1 MADRSSGDQSA
12 PLSFDNGNTAW
23 RVEERPGDDPRALID
38 LLGLGS
44 APHPVLVVCGGAD
57 GMTDDQLDR
66 AGEVLGPAVARAAGA
81 RGATVVDGGTDAG
94 VMRVIGEARSEDRR
108 AMPVL
113 VGVSPRGKVREP
125 GEPADKRTEL
135 QRNHSHFVFADSA
148 RWGGETPL
156 LFDVA
161 AGLSAHL
168 PAVVVL
174 ANGETHSRGEA
185 LEAVRRGWPLVLVEG
200 LGGLADEVVA
210 ISRLSKRARGDA
222 DPVLCRLAEYDRLAI
237 CDGEDVLAD
246 CLAWELSDQPV
257 LMSAW
262 GMFAA
267 YDKRADG
274 LQKAFIRLQ
283 RVIILIG
290 IVVTG
295 LALLHGA
302 TSGAGERAVHWATVI
317 LPSVIALAVAWL
329 GRRAI
334 GKRWVLLRAAAEAV
348 KVETY
353 RYRTQARPYEPG
365 TDRGSTLAGR
375 LAVINGKLSD
385 SEAVTGPLARPTAV
399 GPPEDLEPGSLADL
413 EAESYVQSRVVDQI
427 DYYRR
432 RAGEKSRR
440 RDAFLLTTL
449 AMGGAGTVLAASD
462 VELAVAF
469 TTAVA
474 AGAAS
479 YVASLQHERDV
490 VVFNQSASE
499 LDAVQVEWLAAGA
512 SRNERTAVD
521 RLVDRTEEI
530 LTDEVGEWARRM
542 ARAMDD
548 QTREQAEAR

>member
-302 TSGAGERAVHWATVI
+302 TSGAGERAVHWAASAGSSCASRRLRGCVPWMRVASAPLRKRI
-317 LPSVIALAVAWL
+317 IVGIA
-329 GRRAI
+329 RMP
-334 GKRWVLLRAAAEAV
+334 K
-348 KVETY
+348 
-353 RYRTQARPYEPG
+353 
-365 TDRGSTLAGR
+365 LAGVSMFSSMFSFTIR
-375 LAVINGKLSD
+375 RSSRSAAISSRIGAMTRQGPHHGAQKSTSTGLSD
-385 SEAVTGPLARPTAV
+385 SRTSAWKVVSVTSVMLPAIRFRAPL
-399 GPPEDLEPGSLADL
+399 
-413 EAESYVQSRVVDQI
+413 
-427 DYYRR
+427 
-432 RAGEKSRR
+432 RAS
-440 RDAFLLTTL
+440 
-449 AMGGAGTVLAASD
+449 
-462 VELAVAF
+462 
-469 TTAVA
+469 
-474 AGAAS
+474 
-479 YVASLQHERDV
+479 SLQKV
-490 VVFNQSASE
+490 
-499 LDAVQVEWLAAGA
+499 
-512 SRNERTAVD
+512 
-521 RLVDRTEEI
+521 
-530 LTDEVGEWARRM
+530 
-542 ARAMDD
+542 
-548 QTREQAEAR
+548 